1 MEKVEKLY
9 RDYLQSK
16 ISLQS
21 LQFQLEPI
29 LGNFDSI
36 SKADEQFIKSV
47 TNNLELIIYTI
58 PEELQKDKVIGLFPR
73 YLITSAILQAVKEA
87 LSGTGGAPVTVH

>member
-1 MEKVEKLY
+1 MIGETMEKVEKLY

-29 LGNFDSI
+29 LGNFDSV

-58 PEELQKDKVIGLFPR
+58 PEELQKDEVIGLFPEIFDYIR
-73 YLITSAILQAVKEA
+73 EKENS
-87 LSGTGGAPVTVH
+87 LPDQN